1 MSYEDALRLLEKA
14 VDEKYNER
22 LWQRWVAGP
31 QHVMSFEDFKK
42 EIEGPGEAEGK
53 EQSVEDIMQK
63 VESILEG
70 TYAGIEDEDI

>member
-1 MSYEDALRLLEKA
+1 MPYEDALRLLEKA
-14 VDEKYNER
+14 VEERYNER

-53 EQSVEDIMQK
+53 EQSVDDIMKK
-63 VESILEG
+63 VESILDG
-70 TYAGIEDEDI
+70 TYIGVEDEDI

>member
-1 MSYEDALRLLEKA
+1 MQYEDALRLLEKA

-22 LWQRWVAGP
+22 LWQRWVAGL

-63 VESILEG
+63 VESILDG
-70 TYAGIEDEDI
+70 TYIGVEDEDI

>member
-1 MSYEDALRLLEKA
+1 MPYEDALRLLEKA

-42 EIEGPGEAEGK
+42 EIEGPGDAEGK
-53 EQSVEDIMQK
+53 DQSVDEIMK
-63 VESILEG
+63 RVESILDG
-70 TYAGIEDEDI
+70 TYAGVEDEDI

>member
-1 MSYEDALRLLEKA
+1 MPYEDALLLLEKA
-14 VDEKYNER
+14 VEERYNER

-31 QHVMSFEDFKK
+31 QHVMPFEDFKK